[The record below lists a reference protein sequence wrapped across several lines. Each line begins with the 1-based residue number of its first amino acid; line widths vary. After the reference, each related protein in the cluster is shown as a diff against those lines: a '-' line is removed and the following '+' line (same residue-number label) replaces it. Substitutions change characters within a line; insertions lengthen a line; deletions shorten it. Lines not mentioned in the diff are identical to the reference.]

1 MAMARGSNP
10 ISILHS
16 FYKNPVFELVSAE
29 GQSHNMT
36 FTVRVVVDGESYKGV
51 SSCKKDAK
59 ALAASKALHAKH
71 GIKLSLLQDKEK
83 EHNHDLNGPPHKLAH
98 MEYDPLV
105 TSPTLNPTDAN
116 HPTDFVPPKGITLT
130 QHTQTSKHPVSYLT
144 EHISGVSFSFGQKES
159 LFECTCTAKNFNF
172 KGSGSDKKTA
182 KMIAAN
188 LALLG
193 LLNVHSTWVELPEAY
208 KKATDTEKQNGNEDL
223 KRITKETCNQA
234 LADRIRDLGHTKLRE
249 LLSRGIY
256 KDGPKSFAA
265 VIMMKGS
272 EGKGYVDAKV
282 QGEVVALGTGTLFIS
297 SNSLSDKGMS
307 LNDFRAEVLARRS
320 FIRFLYYHLD
330 RAASGDLDTTI
341 FHKSESDKWAVKQ
354 GISFHLY
361 LSHMPSGDAMYSPQ
375 PDLIDLGQ
383 DAFHHKQGGLRV
395 CVPKTEATH
404 LVTSLES
411 TEQKWANLQKGERL
425 LTMSC
430 SDKLLKWNMLG
441 VQGALLSHF
450 IHPVYFKS
458 VVVSNDFN
466 HDNLGRAIHHRYYVL
481 V

>member
-1 MAMARGSNP
+1 M
-10 ISILHS
+10 
-16 FYKNPVFELVSAE
+16 K
-29 GQSHNMT
+29 
-36 FTVRVVVDGESYKGV
+36 
-51 SSCKKDAK
+51 
-59 ALAASKALHAKH
+59 
-71 GIKLSLLQDKEK
+71 
-83 EHNHDLNGPPHKLAH
+83 
-98 MEYDPLV
+98 
-105 TSPTLNPTDAN
+105 
-116 HPTDFVPPKGITLT
+116 
-130 QHTQTSKHPVSYLT
+130 
-144 EHISGVSFSFGQKES
+144 
-159 LFECTCTAKNFNF
+159 
-172 KGSGSDKKTA
+172 
-182 KMIAAN
+182 
-188 LALLG
+188 
-193 LLNVHSTWVELPEAY
+193 
-208 KKATDTEKQNGNEDL
+208 
-223 KRITKETCNQA
+223 A

-265 VIMMKGS
+265 VIMMKRS

-341 FHKSESDKWAVKQ
+341 FHKSGLSKLNRLSPKPTLCVIYTESDKWAVKQ